1 MCAFGVE
8 LTLPVHRRARQ
19 DPYAGGTTGR
29 RAAGAHPG
37 DPWGV
42 PRPDPIGGIGAGKG
56 LMDNAR
62 FLRDSAAPFGVGS
75 GVHTYHD
82 SYIALTPLYMV
93 YGLGGSIIYQ
103 N

>member
-42 PRPDPIGGIGAGKG
+42 PRAGLQLWTGAGKG
-56 LMDNAR
+56 LISWTM
-62 FLRDSAAPFGVGS
+62 
-75 GVHTYHD
+75 
-82 SYIALTPLYMV
+82 
-93 YGLGGSIIYQ
+93 LGFSFA
-103 N
+103 NSCVLESCASW

>member
-29 RAAGAHPG
+29 SAAGLPPG

-42 PRPDPIGGIGAGKG
+42 PRAVRIYTDRAGYVKG
-56 LMDNAR
+56 LMGWEQ
-62 FLRDSAAPFGVGS
+62 LVKS
-75 GVHTYHD
+75 
-82 SYIALTPLYMV
+82 
-93 YGLGGSIIYQ
+93 
-103 N
+103 

>member
-42 PRPDPIGGIGAGKG
+42 PRVVPQLWNGAGKG
-56 LMDNAR
+56 L
-62 FLRDSAAPFGVGS
+62 
-75 GVHTYHD
+75 T
-82 SYIALTPLYMV
+82 TPHAILHA
-93 YGLGGSIIYQ
+93 Q
-103 N
+103 

>member
-42 PRPDPIGGIGAGKG
+42 PRADPTGRVGVGKG
-56 LMDNAR
+56 LR
-62 FLRDSAAPFGVGS
+62 
-75 GVHTYHD
+75 
-82 SYIALTPLYMV
+82 IANLMYV
-93 YGLGGSIIYQ
+93 EI
-103 N
+103 

>member
-8 LTLPVHRRARQ
+8 LTLPGPVHRRARQ

-42 PRPDPIGGIGAGKG
+42 PRADPTGRVGVGKG
-56 LMDNAR
+56 INRL
-62 FLRDSAAPFGVGS
+62 
-75 GVHTYHD
+75 
-82 SYIALTPLYMV
+82 ITPNEKN
-93 YGLGGSIIYQ
+93 S
-103 N
+103 NFDH

>member
-29 RAAGAHPG
+29 RAAGLPPG

-42 PRPDPIGGIGAGKG
+42 PRPDPIGGIRVGKG
-56 LMDNAR
+56 LIMDLDSSLHSLIMLAR
-62 FLRDSAAPFGVGS
+62 YTGYRRLIPGPKWYDLRC
-75 GVHTYHD
+75 T
-82 SYIALTPLYMV
+82 MKK
-93 YGLGGSIIYQ
+93 
-103 N
+103 